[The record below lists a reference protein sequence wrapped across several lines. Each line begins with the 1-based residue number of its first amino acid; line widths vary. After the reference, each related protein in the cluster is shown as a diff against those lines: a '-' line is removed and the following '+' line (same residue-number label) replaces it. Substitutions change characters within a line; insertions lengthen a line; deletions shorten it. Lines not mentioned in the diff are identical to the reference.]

1 MGMKYRVMALS
12 YDRDIEANYD
22 HVYDACKETNWL
34 IVALFW
40 FLVWSVEYDGCDLI
54 KRS

>member
-1 MGMKYRVMALS
+1 MGKNYIIQALS
-12 YDRDIEANYD
+12 YDRDLDAKYNHLYD
-22 HVYDACKETNWL
+22 TCKQTDWL

-40 FLVWSVEYDGCDLI
+40 FIVWSVEYDGCDLI